1 MHVFKS
7 KIDNW
12 VLVCLLL
19 SVSACLMGASVPLM
33 IGGITNYV
41 FAAIILIAGAGF
53 PIWIYVSTR
62 YIVSG
67 DNLKIISGPF
77 TWDIPIQSIVSLQE
91 TQIAATSPA
100 LSFDRLQITYGE
112 DKVIIVSP
120 VDKEKFIQK
129 LGKEKLIANAQ
140 RSETRAAA
148 KDSRKKAKKN
158 KINRNNT

>member
-1 MHVFKS
+1 MHIFKS

-12 VLVCLLL
+12 VLICLLL
-19 SVSACLMGASVPLM
+19 SVSACLLGASVPLM

-53 PIWIYVSTR
+53 PVWIYVSTR

-67 DNLKIISGPF
+67 DDLKIISGPF
-77 TWDIPIQSIVSLQE
+77 TWNIPIQSIISLQE

-100 LSFDRLQITYGE
+100 LSFDRLEITYGE

-129 LGKEKLIANAQ
+129 LGKEKLIGSAQ
-140 RSETRAAA
+140 RDGTKAAA
-148 KDSRKKAKKN
+148 KDARKKLRKTK
-158 KINRNNT
+158 

>member
-19 SVSACLMGASVPLM
+19 SVSACLLGASVPLM

-62 YIVSG
+62 YVVS
-67 DNLKIISGPF
+67 DDDLKIISGPF
-77 TWDIPIQSIVSLQE
+77 TWNIPIQSIVSMQE
-91 TQIAATSPA
+91 TQTAATSPA
-100 LSFDRLQITYGE
+100 LSFDRLEITYGE
-112 DKVIIVSP
+112 DKIIIVSP

-129 LGKEKLIANAQ
+129 LGKEKLIVSA
-140 RSETRAAA
+140 RSTA

-158 KINRNNT
+158 KINRSNP

>member
-12 VLVCLLL
+12 VLICLLL

-62 YIVSG
+62 YIVS
-67 DNLKIISGPF
+67 DDSLKIISGPF

-100 LSFDRLQITYGE
+100 LSFDRLQITYEE

-129 LGKEKLIANAQ
+129 LGKEKFIFNRKNA
-140 RSETRAAA
+140 RSKAVA
-148 KDSRKKAKKN
+148 KDFRNKAKKN
-158 KINRNNT
+158 KTNRNNT